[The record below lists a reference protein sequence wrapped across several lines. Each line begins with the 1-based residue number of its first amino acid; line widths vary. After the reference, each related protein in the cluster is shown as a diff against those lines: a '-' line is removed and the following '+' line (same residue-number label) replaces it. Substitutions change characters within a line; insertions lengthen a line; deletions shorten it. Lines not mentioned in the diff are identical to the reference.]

1 MNTTNSEKPMPLHPP
16 PFNNI
21 PINTWKQFTSIVR
34 SKGCNLLK
42 FLDKFRDAVLVAGC
56 QRSGTTML
64 ARIITQSEGM
74 TNYWFG
80 PDDEL
85 DAALILSG
93 YVTPPSS
100 GRYCFQTTYVD
111 ECYCEYYEHT
121 GSYKIIWLIR
131 NPYSVVYSLLYNW
144 APASLDG
151 TFEKFAVQ
159 QLTGLDARLYHLL
172 GVRSINRTR
181 RACELYKAKTLQLF
195 ELYNAF
201 GAEKILVVD
210 YDELAL
216 QKTSLLPKI
225 YQYINL
231 EYNTQYSQKIH
242 NKSLDKKSKLS
253 KKEKTLI
260 RNIAEPIYK
269 KALALKNNQQL

>member
-1 MNTTNSEKPMPLHPP
+1 MNTTNNEKIMTIPP
-16 PFNNI
+16 PPSNNI
-21 PINTWKQFTSIVR
+21 AINTWQQFTAIVR

-42 FLDKFRDAVLVAGC
+42 CLGEFPEAVLVAGC
-56 QRSGTTML
+56 QRSGTTMF

-151 TFEKFAVQ
+151 TFEKCATQ
-159 QLTGLDARLYHLL
+159 QLTDFDARLYRLIGL
-172 GVRSINRTR
+172 RSISRTR

-195 ELYNAF
+195 ELYEAF
-201 GAEKILVVD
+201 GSEKIIIID
-210 YDELAL
+210 YDKIVL
-216 QKTSLLPKI
+216 QKDSLLPKI

-231 EYNTQYSQKIH
+231 EYNTEYGQQIHSQSI
-242 NKSLDKKSKLS
+242 DKKSKLS
-253 KKEKTLI
+253 RKEKKI
-260 RNIAEPIYK
+260 INNIAEPIYK
-269 KALALKNNQQL
+269 KARSLIDRQ